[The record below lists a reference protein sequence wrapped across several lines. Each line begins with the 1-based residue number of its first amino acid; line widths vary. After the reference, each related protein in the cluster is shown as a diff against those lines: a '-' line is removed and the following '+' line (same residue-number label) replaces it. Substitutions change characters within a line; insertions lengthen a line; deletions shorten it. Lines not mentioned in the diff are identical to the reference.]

1 MLEYKEYWSYT
12 TRENDTFDGLALD
25 FYLNE
30 NLSYVIRQANYR
42 YRSYILLPG
51 DIQLRIPVLPEAAKP
66 ESLPP
71 WRR

>member
-1 MLEYKEYWSYT
+1 MVEYNEYYQYT

-25 FYLNE
+25 FYLDE
-30 NLSYVIRQANYR
+30 KMSHAIRGANYAHR
-42 YRSYILLPG
+42 NYILLPS
-51 DIQLRIPVLPEAAKP
+51 DVQLVIPVLPEAAKP